1 MKKCSIQTS
10 LGAQLVKNLPAI
22 QETQV
27 QSVGQK
33 DPLEKGMATHSSI
46 LTWKIPWTE
55 EPGGLPSIGSH
66 RVRQDWATNTLTF
79 SSAVVTTHV
88 WLTELLICGSYSL
101 RNWIFSEFYLIL
113 INSNLCRHLWPLATV
128 LGCRTLN
135 RAICQMV
142 ELTGRLTTL
151 KKLLRGPKWQL
162 GLISEVQSHGK
173 GIRNILWSPL
183 DKSRTQRNQ
192 SKIKFMAV

>member
-1 MKKCSIQTS
+1 MKKCSILTS

-55 EPGGLPSIGSH
+55 EPGGLLSIGSH

-79 SSAVVTTHV
+79 SSAVVTTDM

-128 LGCRTLN
+128 F
-135 RAICQMV
+135 
-142 ELTGRLTTL
+142 RLQNL
-151 KKLLRGPKWQL
+151 K
-162 GLISEVQSHGK
+162 QSHMSNGRTDWEVNNPEK
-173 GIRNILWSPL
+173 NTQGAKMTTVFNLWS
-183 DKSRTQRNQ
+183 
-192 SKIKFMAV
+192 AVSWKRD